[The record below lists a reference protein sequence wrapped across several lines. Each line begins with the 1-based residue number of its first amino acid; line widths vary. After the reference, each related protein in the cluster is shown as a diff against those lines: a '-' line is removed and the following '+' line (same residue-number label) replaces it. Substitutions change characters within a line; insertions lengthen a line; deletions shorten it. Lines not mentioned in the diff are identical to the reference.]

1 MATSDEEGQSWSSVK
16 NILTNSY
23 PVFNKNDLPDFTNL
37 IIQRE
42 DEILNHPEEYEAFYS
57 LFVALAADA
66 LCSLSSSLSKA
77 SLSQASAASKVLLSF
92 LLNRLETPNRAC
104 LVTPKYIMILISG
117 LCQGGQCLSRSDVVT
132 FTCLFKPVEVP
143 PDTKA
148 EVKGKGHGK
157 PKEKRVQRLDTQRD
171 LFDQMT
177 SVFVDTPRPTGLT
190 PSLTTEI
197 HVDIP
202 EREQKAA
209 VSTLTQSP
217 HTLENF
223 SAIFNQNNTESL
235 LSMNG
240 ADILL
245 NACAQL
251 AFLSKYMQRYK
262 DALAGT
268 AFLLPGTLSQ
278 ALTMRNGYQFLLTE
292 VCDVWRAF
300 SLPILEPLTPS
311 RLQTIVEVTLGC
323 LFASMSV
330 ATADSVVNAVKPSG
344 PSQASGAKDEEMDS
358 QGRTVVQ
365 KTLEIFNWVSS
376 AVKTSTR
383 AGGSVAQNLNL
394 LAAWEILE
402 GLHGILALT
411 PAVILERKEVKTKG
425 GSDLRK
431 EQTGTTPTTT
441 PALGKAPSSKGT
453 HPFLSVTA
461 VALATNAIQL
471 LITLLED
478 LNIEGSQETVHKLDL
493 DASTSLGVDIMDN
506 LSAWGRIKALFHT
519 ISLPDLV
526 VQLMSTAFKK
536 AVYLKRLK
544 QGSDSQETISSS
556 STSDSNTFYE
566 DDFST
571 SEGSSE
577 EDDSEP
583 ILGQWLEE
591 AMSPYESN
599 TNTPPPPP
607 QRPKMDGVNGGE
619 SKRQRESS
627 VGSSGL
633 SFVPDKME
641 PDGFTSLVSSLMNF
655 FNVYLLTSRNGN
667 IRAISRSSISQ
678 EHVTMIAQLT
688 KDLDKECARLDTDK
702 GYTNIAFMLARLN
715 HNLIASSCLSI
726 QLQDHYLNVLG
737 VNPFNADP
745 WNLTV
750 HSRSLAVLVSII
762 LHRQQQERMQKGGHI
777 SPGTTSTSAD
787 TAVISIWNKFLKRLQ
802 VTIESTENKIELLED
817 VNVEHLQVL
826 MFLFHG
832 LSLSQ
837 KKQILVRICQII
849 QEVAQIEC
857 NIIEKKVPLA
867 LSRLVLIFEYLLH
880 FFYDP
885 PSQLME
891 QVQHNLFTS
900 QTVPSEK
907 NSQCGPTKYFSCREV
922 EENYRRSLPTLETPE
937 GTMRPRFYNLC
948 PPDPSI
954 QDASKVDGLAV
965 SVLLGKEYKLD
976 YIQLYSSCVGLL
988 MAGSQCDKT
997 KEKLSLLDASAMHY
1011 HFLILWRLLSCLP
1024 PSVDYIRMLGTS
1036 DLGMGRAYVLHTL
1049 RWAPRLGH
1057 KTYASWIQDCLLRQ
1071 GLSASEASDLLD
1083 LASSMSNTSRYDVLL
1098 AMGYIKDQVAKLPL
1112 TIGNDISSKDLPGM
1126 SDILI
1131 LDAMLAK
1138 CQVSLDHTYT
1148 KAMID
1153 SSPNKA
1159 MAFCQD
1165 LLPAILVLIKA
1176 FNAFARSCILNK
1188 VCGPDDKSLTTQR
1201 LRAFG
1206 QVLSVGSSHPSAIKG
1221 LGSNVVSLLPS
1232 AVRNAVDRWNNSGG
1246 NEFPSMGAWRN
1257 AFATDPIPSES
1268 YIDAIH
1274 SAHMVTLSGQSPFSI
1289 NASLRHVLHS
1299 LVRFGSDLVVWCSNV
1314 TSHTELMRVMLPL
1327 IYDVTTEYLG
1337 DMAKLVNPIDDSKFE
1352 EKSYRYAIQACD
1364 QIIVEFSDEESALD
1378 EKILY
1383 ECIKFMETSLE
1394 KPAARKAFKAVYSE
1408 SADMTS
1414 LLLSIARTNLSDTY
1428 TSHILQLFNK
1438 LFLLAEQDPNDENL
1452 PALCQSLTG
1461 LATVDKGDVQNL
1473 LTKIVKGSPE
1483 ASTATATVKENNY
1496 LLQVL
1501 VQHMVKDKSPIG
1513 EDGVMV
1519 ILMALLPMG
1528 TPLLESGRSSDL
1540 LTFPDLM
1547 VVMQTLA
1554 SAGSGYGHV
1563 VLFQSTIQWLELC
1576 KLNLANREVLESA
1589 LSNEEE
1595 KRGILETLCC
1605 LLSYVGKILGALK
1618 GTSEQARSYSP
1629 LMEREPLP
1637 LFESEGEWAD
1647 DIAHEDEDS
1656 TGEDSDEET
1665 LNNKLCTFTITQKE
1679 FMNQHWYHCHTCKM
1693 VDGVGVCT
1701 VCAKVCHKDHDLTY
1715 AKFGSFFCDC
1725 GAKEDGSCKALV
1737 KRTAQLGLES
1747 GLSPLTQS
1755 PFALESLQH
1764 HSSLRRRLSPS
1775 PDHEG
1780 RPAADCMKSLQVI
1793 NNARETLYRQIQVY
1807 KDKLVGFVNA
1817 SGTVK
1822 SVLQL
1827 LEDVV
1832 PTLTERYQST
1842 SQAGSSANAHKALS
1856 DLHSLPKEVETTV
1869 DSLMTVTL
1877 GSQEGAFE
1885 NVRMNYSGDQGQAIR
1900 QLITAHML
1908 RRVAMCV
1915 LSSPH
1920 GKRQHLAVSH
1930 EKGKMTIL
1938 QLSALLKQ
1946 ADSSKKKLTLTRLS
1960 SAPVPFTVLSI
1971 TGNPC
1976 NEDYLAVCGLKECH
1990 VMTFTSSGTVADHL
2004 VLHPSLATGN
2014 FIIKALWLPGS
2025 QTELAIVTVDFVK
2038 IYDLGVDAIS
2048 PQYYFLLPSGK
2059 IRDVTFIFNDESRA
2073 LVLMASSGYIYTQTL
2088 DDSSSAR
2095 HGPFYI
2101 TNVMEVDHPD
2111 LKDVNGQV
2119 AGGGESLY
2127 YSHGLQL
2134 VFFSYSNGRTFAAPV
2149 AKDLS
2154 AVTNLF
2160 PIILK
2165 GAPPGAKAGSSQPLV
2180 AWSEVPGH
2188 TGLLYCMV
2196 QSTNNPIVLMVKPDL
2211 IMLQEIKVQPSK
2223 AKIQDV
2229 VAIRH
2234 PASNSDQYR
2243 TTMILLCEDGSLRI
2257 YMANVDATNYWM
2269 SPSLQSASP
2278 VAAIKP
2284 LKKKK
2289 IVKSG
2294 RPPGTVSFPVDFFE
2308 HCQQS
2313 SDIEFGGNDILQ
2325 VYNSQQVKNRLNM
2338 SGLYIASTK
2347 PTGFTME
2354 VTNTNNTTVPV
2365 GIRVLLGSQSAERA
2379 PSYIEV
2385 FRRSIQ
2391 IQLNSRPR
2399 WFDIPFTREE
2409 SLTADKK
2416 FNIFFRCSMDP
2427 SAITMVDSVKVYV
2440 KTKEVFGWPEEP
2452 EDFPEPSAPPAV
2464 KTSSLNGVSTTETE
2478 NTPATPLPMTV
2489 ADKLLSSA
2497 LEVLDGAF
2505 TVTGTQEDKNTMR
2518 EKTLNISSS
2527 LLTLNTPDLVQLH
2540 TKSLLASLFPS
2551 KMAYHNHKD
2560 QVQLKHVMS
2569 CLSSSQVSD
2578 LDVEAFQH
2586 MLVTARSVSI
2596 CRPSSLVKFAETQDA
2611 SQVLEVTDLEAE
2623 PTHSSSNP
2631 NPRGGSGDVKVCIPQ
2646 HLYSLTEAEQSHFT
2660 SRLMEAFWR
2669 LHAAKPANPMLAPVC
2684 LPGLTNID
2692 VTVCALV
2699 EVIHAFTLCDP
2710 ECVPL
2715 ATKHYIRMLLSA
2727 DQLVSFACRQ
2737 ALLRVLR
2744 PRHRKR
2750 RVYIP
2755 SPPFLTPQ
2763 GDEQKDAT
2771 GEDDTEDDKGDK
2783 PDTPL
2788 GSSLFFPLQ
2797 PEDSITPPPGEQEDQ
2812 EPEPDELY
2820 EVVDNSMILE
2830 GEEDQANGM
2839 AGLEGLW
2846 GMEPSYP
2853 PLVEIPADAD
2863 DETMVELAI
2872 ALSLQEQGGG
2882 QQLPSGLASRLANN
2896 LGLNLGGAAGAGGSN
2911 ADGRVSGVGRNNSGQ
2926 NGAGSNVSAGSGQAV
2941 QGGVNCPGGA
2951 QNLIVHGLG
2960 LGRGGLEDLDEDEDD
2975 EDDEEDEEDM
2985 IELEEQPVSDTTASA
3000 PVSDDEIGSTA
3011 ATDGSTLR
3019 TSPAEQGGGGSGAG
3033 SESGGSAV
3041 DSMSATS
3048 GRSSS
3053 YGYHATESMPA
3064 GVRSEASSY
3073 GTSGA
3078 FLAPEADNA
3087 EQDTDTSQRLHD
3099 LRLSFL
3105 EAFLF
3110 YFPEVQKTD
3119 GVRAIPFM
3127 QVILMLTTDLEPQ
3140 EQRDLAALDNFL
3152 STVIRELDL
3161 TGKDLTEIATR
3172 NNRYEVKLILLRLTS
3187 VLLSRSRV
3195 SGKHS
3200 NESTC
3205 FVSNKTATALL
3216 QCDII
3221 PYCLRVLTE
3230 LMPYWKTFS
3239 GDEDEGSDIPGQL
3252 LQPHPSHAPPDM
3264 SPFFLRQYVK
3274 GHARD
3279 IFHDYPQLLTEM
3291 VLRLPYQLKKI
3302 SDDQKLQSANFDFKW
3317 HELLSEYMMTQQTP
3331 FVKRQVRKLLMF
3343 ICGSKEKYRQLRDDH
3358 TIQSNLRH
3366 MIETC
3371 KSGGLEAGA
3380 DLAPHSIILPY
3391 DTLLTMIEHLKIVCD
3406 IATSRPYNWQIYC
3419 QLKQDTLPYLMQA
3432 SVLLDEGVAPTL
3444 LQLLQ
3449 SAICGVKSH
3458 GQAGGASSGG
3468 GSSDS
3473 STTSPVKMKIKKDKD
3488 RSSKAEDLDG
3498 GSKKVES
3505 EESRPFDERLCQELV
3520 RQLNAT
3526 LDMNLFI
3533 KFVRTYLLD
3542 SNSSSNRWMAHALV
3556 LQIYRNSTEA
3566 EQQAL
3571 LDFLWNLWHEVPIFG
3586 RKAAQFV
3593 DLLGYFL
3600 LKTPGLHDKK
3610 VTEYLQKA
3618 VTLLKEENQILT
3630 NHPNAT
3636 IYNMLQGLVDFD
3648 GYYLESDPC
3657 LVCNNPEVP
3666 FQTLKLSAVK
3676 VDSKFTT
3683 TTQIVKLVGS
3693 HTISK
3698 ISLRISDLKRTKMV
3712 QILNIYY
3719 NNRSV
3724 QAVVELKNRPGLWHK
3739 ARKVKLASGQT
3750 EVKVE
3755 FPIPIVAC
3763 NLMIEYAD
3771 FYDNLQATAESL
3783 QCPRCSASVPAS
3795 PGVCGNCGENVYQC
3809 HKCRSINYD
3818 EKDPF
3823 LCNSCGFCK
3832 YAKFDFT
3839 LLAKPCCAVDPIENE
3854 EDRKKAISSINSLL
3868 EKADRIYKQLQQH
3881 RPILESLL
3889 IQVAEHG
3896 SDRPPTGGKELGGGA
3911 GAVPVSSV
3919 NKAIQLL
3926 AQKYCGECKAAFD
3939 ELSKIIQKVMACR
3952 RELVEYDQQ
3961 QREAVAA
3968 KGQVPAPTGAMPK
3981 VSSSENKSSKSSLG
3995 SELTKREGVK
4005 NSKCYGCA
4013 SAAVEHCITL
4023 LRALV
4028 TNANMG
4034 QTLCSQ
4040 GMIQQLIDYN
4050 LRHGALSVRTEVRT
4064 LLCLLTRDNR
4074 RGTEEMNNLVMTRI
4088 TAAIKG
4094 HQSNPDLGSSVRHEI
4109 MLLATSLHQ
4118 DDSCWEQRTRCV
4130 MRLFLMGMQL
4140 KSPVIM
4146 ESITLP
4152 CLRILQGLVKQDLN
4166 SFMNSK
4172 KKEGER
4178 AGADSMPAKF
4188 HMDVRKWLAGDPR
4201 YSYQNWKKRVPRQA
4215 AEGIDP
4221 VGPASISGLINTS
4234 LQGSGSSTEKHVAGA
4249 ATKAKIRANYLMD
4262 KYVGR
4267 WKTNMWKVPAV
4278 TLKLTQTTWL
4288 QQAMFSTSSRSARLT
4303 ACSVIE
4309 AISQVFSRRKEVID
4323 MLTSCLKEVGPSGE
4337 CASEFL
4343 GLYKRLIN
4351 QDKWKFYLAVKG
4363 VMTQLAHL
4371 IAKEVD
4377 HLQYLEE
4384 TTLSSDLAQGFAL
4397 KSLTELLALF
4407 IEQEQLKQH
4416 YKNRLV
4422 GHVLNGYLSL
4432 RRLVVQRTKLI
4443 DDTQERLLQMLEEL
4457 TTGTESETKEFMAVC
4472 VQTVK
4477 KYPPEDYRSPVFIF
4491 ERLCSIIYPEENDV
4505 AEFFMILEKDP
4516 QQEDFLQ
4523 GRMLG
4528 NPYSCSEP
4536 GMGPLMRDIK
4546 NKICTDCE
4554 LVALL
4559 EDDTGMELLVNK
4571 KIISLDLPVKEVYKK
4586 IWLPEHGEGEPMPV
4600 VYRMRGLLG
4609 DATEDMVNSLD
4620 SGSEEDIDKEEV
4632 YKMATV
4638 LKDCGGLEVMLDRLS
4653 SIKDLVLGKQLMIV
4667 LLKLFSYAVNVKVN
4681 RQHLTVPELNSIN
4694 IMLGALNLAL
4704 WSEQEGASSNEGQTI
4719 TERVLQIVEVVLL
4732 EASEQPPEKYREFS
4746 KQCGDKEQLLMMLDR
4761 INSPFV
4767 RSNPSVLGALM
4778 RLIPFLAF
4786 GEDDKMEALLS
4797 HFKPYLQFDKFDEE
4811 HSQDEEI
4818 HLDCFCSIASAI
4830 ESNVNG
4836 IRLKDMIL
4844 ASGVVQRAVDY
4855 ILTHAPEI
4863 KTMLATDS
4871 DVWKEFLAKPGLS
4884 FVLRILTG
4892 IGTKHVPT
4900 QNMIAE
4906 SCIPILHKL
4915 EQVSS
4920 DQHVGTL
4927 AENLL
4932 DALKTNA
4939 DAAKKIAE
4947 VRQQTRAE
4955 KKRLAM
4961 AVRKKQ
4967 LGALGMTTN
4976 EKGQVKVKS
4985 SVLKQMEDLKEETGL
5000 TCCIC
5005 REGYRYQPQKV
5016 LAIYTYSRR
5025 CNMQEFESKMRKT
5038 VGYSTVTH
5046 FNVIH
5051 VDCHTAAVRHARG
5064 REEWE
5069 SAALQNANTRCNGLL
5084 PLWGPQVQ
5092 ESVFASCLARHNN
5105 YLQECTGIRDL
5116 NYSFNIHDLKL
5127 LLLRFSQEKSFS
5139 EESGG
5144 GGPQSNMYLV
5154 PFIMHMVLYAVNTT
5168 RATSREEKNLTTFLE
5183 MPASKWITN
5192 SGEVDDVLYYLV
5204 LAMHV
5209 MPPARWR
5216 DVKCKLLERTLI
5228 TAHIRAVCP
5237 LDAQQN
5243 IPALNDRS
5251 MQAFSAYKAQLI
5263 FFGLVNAFFQKMFAK
5278 VKHAESG
5285 LWSKSLFEHIRHQDK
5300 ACLEQCDQVLSL
5312 YQEEM
5317 LPCESVAEFLDV
5329 IGMLGDISNPDE
5341 VLQRIP

>member
-1 MATSDEEGQSWSSVK
+1 M
-16 NILTNSY
+16 L
-23 PVFNKNDLPDFTNL
+23 F
-37 IIQRE
+37 RE
-42 DEILNHPEEYEAFYS
+42 QEILSHPEEYEAFYS

-66 LCSLSSSLSKA
+66 LCSFSGSLSKT

-104 LVTPKYIMILISG
+104 VVTPKYIMILISS

-143 PDTKA
+143 PDTKTA
-148 EVKGKGHGK
+148 DSENKSKDLEK
-157 PKEKRVQRLDTQRD
+157 SKEKRLQRLDTQKD

-177 SVFVDTPRPTGLT
+177 SVFADTPIPTVLA
-190 PSLTTEI
+190 PSTKSELIVET
-197 HVDIP
+197 P
-202 EREQKAA
+202 EREQKPSVTAL
-209 VSTLTQSP
+209 SQSP
-217 HTLENF
+217 DTLENF
-223 SAIFNQNNTESL
+223 SAIFNQNNVESL

-240 ADILL
+240 AEILL
-245 NACAQL
+245 GACTQL
-251 AFLSKYMQRYK
+251 TFLSKYMQRYK
-262 DALAGT
+262 DALSGT

-300 SLPILEPLTPS
+300 SLPILEPLTPH
-311 RLQTIVEVTLGC
+311 RLRRIIEVTLGC
-323 LFASMSV
+323 LFAAVSV

-358 QGRTVVQ
+358 QGHTVVQ
-365 KTLEIFNWVSS
+365 KTLEIFNWVS
-376 AVKTSTR
+376 AAIKTSTR

-394 LAAWEILE
+394 LAAWESLE
-402 GLHGILALT
+402 GLQGILALT
-411 PAVILERKEVKTKG
+411 PAVILERKEVKAKG
-425 GSDLRK
+425 AGSEQKK
-431 EQTGTTPTTT
+431 EQQGAASSSTT
-441 PALGKAPSSKGT
+441 PALGRPPSGKGS

-471 LITLLED
+471 LVPLLED
-478 LNIEGSQETVHKLDL
+478 LNIEGAEETVTKLGP
-493 DASTSLGVDIMDN
+493 AATNTGLGVDILDN
-506 LSAWGRIKALFHT
+506 LSAWGRVKALFQT
-519 ISLPDLV
+519 VTVPDLV
-526 VQLMSTAFKK
+526 IQLMSTAFKK

-577 EDDSEP
+577 DDDSEP

-591 AMSPYESN
+591 ALSPYDSS
-599 TNTPPPPP
+599 TTTPPPP
-607 QRPKMDGVNGGE
+607 QRPKVESVGGGE
-619 SKRQRESS
+619 SKRQREAS
-627 VGSSGL
+627 VGSGGP

-641 PDGFTSLVSSLMNF
+641 PEGFTSLVSSVINF
-655 FNVYLLTSRNGN
+655 FNVYLLTSRNAN
-667 IRAISRSSISQ
+667 ISAISRSSITQ
-678 EHVTMIAQLT
+678 DHVTMIAQLT
-688 KDLDKECARLDTDK
+688 KDLDKECARVDNDK
-702 GYTNIAFMLARLN
+702 GYASIALMLARLN
-715 HNLIASSCLSI
+715 HNLIASSCLST
-726 QLQDHYLNVLG
+726 QLQDHYLCVLG
-737 VNPFNADP
+737 VNPFSADP

-750 HSRSLAVLVSII
+750 YPRSLAVLVSII
-762 LHRQQQERMQKGGHI
+762 LHRQQQERSQRGGSI
-777 SPGTTSTSAD
+777 SISSRAASASNSAD
-787 TAVISIWNKFLKRLQ
+787 SAVIGVWNKFLKRLQ
-802 VTIESTENKIELLED
+802 VTIESTETKIELLED
-817 VNVEHLQVL
+817 VNVEHMQVL

-837 KKQILVRICQII
+837 KKQILVKICQIV
-849 QEVAQIEC
+849 QEVAQIER
-857 NIIEKKVPLA
+857 NVIEKTVPLA
-867 LSRLVLIFEYLLH
+867 LSRLVLVFEYLLH
-880 FFYDP
+880 YFYDP
-885 PSQLME
+885 PGQLME

-900 QTVPSEK
+900 QTITSEK
-907 NSQCGPTKYFSCREV
+907 ASQYGPTKYFSCREV

-937 GTMRPRFYNLC
+937 AGTMRPRFYNLC
-948 PPDPSI
+948 PPDPNI

-965 SVLLGKEYKLD
+965 NVLLGKEYKLD
-976 YIQLYSSCVGLL
+976 YVQLYSSCVGLL

-1011 HFLILWRLLSCLP
+1011 HFLLLWRLLSCLP

-1036 DLGMGRAYVLHTL
+1036 DLNMGRAFVLHTL

-1057 KTYASWIQDCLLRQ
+1057 KTYTSWIQDCLVKQ

-1083 LASSMSNTSRYDVLL
+1083 LASGMSNTSRYDVLL

-1112 TIGNDISSKDLPGM
+1112 TVSNDISTKDLPGM

-1138 CQVSLDHTYT
+1138 CQVSLDNTYT

-1153 SSPNKA
+1153 PSPTKA
-1159 MAFCQD
+1159 MTFCQD

-1188 VCGPDDKSLTTQR
+1188 VSGPDDKSLTSQR

-1206 QVLSVGSSHPSAIKG
+1206 QVLSVGSNHPSAIKG
-1221 LGSNVVSLLPS
+1221 LGSNIVSLLPS
-1232 AVRNAVDRWNNSGG
+1232 AVRNAVDRWSTSGG

-1257 AFATDPIPSES
+1257 AFASDPIPSES

-1274 SAHMVTLSGQSPFSI
+1274 SAHMVTLSGQSPFCI

-1299 LVRFGSDLVVWCSNV
+1299 LVRFGSDLVIWCSSV
-1314 TSHTELMRVMLPL
+1314 TSNTELMRVMLPL

-1337 DMAKLVNPIDDSKFE
+1337 DMAKLVNPIDDARFE
-1352 EKSYRYAIQACD
+1352 EKSLQACD

-1394 KPAARKAFKAVYSE
+1394 KPAARKAFKAVYN
-1408 SADMTS
+1408 MTS

-1428 TSHILQLFNK
+1428 TTHILQLFNK
-1438 LFLLAEQDPNDENL
+1438 LFFLAEQEPNDENL
-1452 PALCQSLTG
+1452 PALCQGLTG
-1461 LATVDKGDVQNL
+1461 LATVDKADVQNL

-1483 ASTATATVKENNY
+1483 ETSSAAATVKENNY

-1501 VQHMVKDKSPIG
+1501 VQHIVRDKSPIG
-1513 EDGVMV
+1513 EDGARV

-1528 TPLLESGRSSDL
+1528 ASLVESGRPADL

-1554 SAGSGYGHV
+1554 GAGSGYGHI
-1563 VLFQSTIQWLELC
+1563 VLFQSALLWLLLC
-1576 KLNLANREVLESA
+1576 KSNLAKKEMLVSA

-1595 KRGILETLCC
+1595 KRGLLETLCC
-1605 LLSYVGKILGALK
+1605 LLSYVAEILGALK
-1618 GTSEQARSYSP
+1618 GTSERARSYSP
-1629 LMEREPLP
+1629 LVEREPLP
-1637 LFESEGEWAD
+1637 MFESEGEWGD
-1647 DIAHEDEDS
+1647 DLAHEDEDS
-1656 TGEDSDEET
+1656 AGEDSDEET

-1701 VCAKVCHKDHDLTY
+1701 VCAKVCHKDCDLTY

-1737 KRTAQLGLES
+1737 KRTAQQGLEG

-1755 PFALESLQH
+1755 PFALDGLH
-1764 HSSLRRRLSPS
+1764 HPSSLRRRLSPS

-1780 RPAADCMKSLQVI
+1780 RPAANSLKSLQI
-1793 NNARETLYRQIQVY
+1793 TNKAREALYRQIQGY
-1807 KDKLVGFVNA
+1807 KDMLMGFVNA
-1817 SGTVK
+1817 FGTVK

-1827 LEDVV
+1827 LEEVV
-1832 PTLTERYQST
+1832 PTLTERYRLASH
-1842 SQAGSSANAHKALS
+1842 AGSSANAHRALA

-1915 LSSPH
+1915 LSSPQ

-2004 VLHPSLATGN
+2004 VLHPSLTTGN

-2038 IYDLGVDAIS
+2038 IYDLGTDAIS

-2059 IRDVTFIFNDESRA
+2059 IRDVTFIFSDESRA

-2101 TNVMEVDHPD
+2101 TNVMEVEHSD

-2127 YSHGLQL
+2127 YSHALQL
-2134 VFFSYSNGRTFAAPV
+2134 VFFSYSSGKTFAAPV

-2154 AVTNLF
+2154 ATTNLF
-2160 PIILK
+2160 PITLK
-2165 GAPPGAKAGSSQPLV
+2165 GAPPGAKAGTSQPLV

-2269 SPSLQSASP
+2269 SPSLQPTSP

-2294 RPPGTVSFPVDFFE
+2294 RPSSAVSFPVDFFE
-2308 HCQQS
+2308 HCQHS
-2313 SDIEFGGNDILQ
+2313 NDIEFGGNDILQ
-2325 VYNSQQVKNRLNM
+2325 VYNIQQVKNRLNM

-2354 VTNTNNTTVPV
+2354 VINTNNTTVPV

-2391 IQLNSRPR
+2391 TQLNSRPR

-2440 KTKEVFGWPEEP
+2440 KTKEAFGWPEEP
-2452 EDFPEPSAPPAV
+2452 EDFPEPSAPPTA
-2464 KTSSLNGVSTTETE
+2464 KATSSSNGGTNTAEAE
-2478 NTPATPLPMTV
+2478 NAPAAPLPMTV

-2505 TVTGTQEDKNTMR
+2505 TITGTQEDKGNMR
-2518 EKTLNISSS
+2518 EKTLSISSS
-2527 LLTLNTPDLVQLH
+2527 LLTLTTPDLVQLH
-2540 TKSLLASLFPS
+2540 TKSLLAALFPT
-2551 KMAYHNHKD
+2551 KIAYHNHKD

-2569 CLSSSQVSD
+2569 CLSSPQISD
-2578 LDVEAFQH
+2578 IDVEAFQH

-2596 CRPSSLVKFAETQDA
+2596 CRPVSLVKFAETQDA
-2611 SQVLEVTDLEAE
+2611 NQVLEVTDLETEQPDSA
-2623 PTHSSSNP
+2623 TSP
-2631 NPRGGSGDVKVCIPQ
+2631 NATSTSGANKEDVKVCVPQ

-2669 LHAAKPANPMLAPVC
+2669 LHAAKPANSMLAPVC

-2699 EVIHAFTLCDP
+2699 EVIHAFTMCDP
-2710 ECVPL
+2710 DCVPL
-2715 ATKHYIRMLLSA
+2715 ATKHYIRMLLST

-2744 PRHRKR
+2744 PRHRRR
-2750 RVYIP
+2750 RVFIP

-2763 GDEQKDAT
+2763 GDEQREAA
-2771 GEDDTEDDKGDK
+2771 GEDDIEDDKGDK
-2783 PDTPL
+2783 PDTPP

-2797 PEDSITPPPGEQEDQ
+2797 PDDSLTPPPGEQDQ
-2812 EPEPDELY
+2812 EPEADELY
-2820 EVVDNSMILE
+2820 EVVGNNMILE

-2839 AGLEGLW
+2839 PGLEGLW
-2846 GMEPSYP
+2846 GMEPSFP
-2853 PLVEIPADAD
+2853 PLMEIPADAD

-2896 LGLNLGGAAGAGGSN
+2896 LGLNLGGAGAGAGAGARAGPGS
-2911 ADGRVSGVGRNNSGQ
+2911 GSVVGSGGSRSNNSGPSGGGSNVPAGNGQ
-2926 NGAGSNVSAGSGQAV
+2926 VAPNGAGPGVSGGGGAGSAQDLVV
-2941 QGGVNCPGGA
+2941 Q
-2951 QNLIVHGLG
+2951 GLG
-2960 LGRGGLEDLDEDEDD
+2960 LGPAALEDLDEDEDD
-2975 EDDEEDEEDM
+2975 DDDDEEDEEDM

-3053 YGYHATESMPA
+3053 YGYHATESLPA

-3078 FLAPEADNA
+3078 FMAPETDTT

-3105 EAFLF
+3105 EAFLG

-3127 QVILMLTTDLEPQ
+3127 QVLLMLTTDLEPE
-3140 EQRDLAALDNFL
+3140 EQKDWAALDSFL
-3152 STVIRELDL
+3152 TTIIRELDL
-3161 TGKDLTEIATR
+3161 TGKDLNEIATR
-3172 NNRYEVKLILLRLTS
+3172 NSHYEVKLILLRLAS

-3195 SGKHS
+3195 TGKHS

-3205 FVSNKTATALL
+3205 FVSNKTASALL
-3216 QCDII
+3216 QSDVI
-3221 PYCLRVLTE
+3221 PYCLDVLTQ
-3230 LMPYWKTFS
+3230 LMPYWKSFT
-3239 GDEDEGSDIPGQL
+3239 GEEEEGADIPGQL
-3252 LQPHPSHAPPDM
+3252 LQPHPSHPPPDM
-3264 SPFFLRQYVK
+3264 SPFFLRQYVKGHARDIFHDYPQLLTEMVLRLPYQYVK

-3302 SDDQKLQSANFDFKW
+3302 SDDQKLQTANFDLKW

-3331 FVKRQVRKLLMF
+3331 FVKRQVRKLLLF

-3366 MIETC
+3366 MMETC

-3391 DTLLTMIEHLKIVCD
+3391 DTLLTMIEHLKVVCD
-3406 IATSRPYNWQIYC
+3406 ITTSRPYNWQIYC
-3419 QLKQDTLPYLMQA
+3419 QLKKDTLPYIMQA
-3432 SVLLDEGVAPTL
+3432 SILLDEGVAPTL

-3458 GQAGGASSGG
+3458 GQGGAGSGG
-3468 GSSDS
+3468 LNSDS
-3473 STTSPVKMKIKKDKD
+3473 STTSPVKMKSKKDKD
-3488 RSSKAEDLDG
+3488 RSSRADDLDG
-3498 GSKKVES
+3498 SSGSKKGEM

-3526 LDMNLFI
+3526 LDMNLFV

-3542 SNSSSNRWMAHALV
+3542 SNSSGNRWMAHALV
-3556 LQIYRNSTEA
+3556 LQIYRNSTQE
-3566 EQQAL
+3566 EQQSL
-3571 LDFLWNLWHEVPIFG
+3571 LDFLWSLWPEVPIFG

-3593 DLLGYFL
+3593 DLLGYFF
-3600 LKTPGLHDKK
+3600 LKTPGLQDKK

-3712 QILNIYY
+3712 QTMNIYY

-3739 ARKVKLASGQT
+3739 ARKVKLTSGQT

-3763 NLMIEYAD
+3763 NLMIEYAE

-3783 QCPRCSASVPAS
+3783 QCPRCSASVPAT

-3854 EDRKKAISSINSLL
+3854 DDRKKAISSINSLL

-3896 SDRPPTGGKELGGGA
+3896 SDRPPSAGKELGGGA

-3968 KGQVPAPTGAMPK
+3968 KGQVPVPTGAK
-3981 VSSSENKSSKSSLG
+3981 SRVTSSCVENKCSKTSQG
-3995 SELTKREGVK
+3995 SETSKREGMK
-4005 NSKCYGCA
+4005 MSNCYGCA

-4028 TNANMG
+4028 TNSSMR

-4152 CLRILQGLVKQDLN
+4152 CLRILQGLVKHDIN
-4166 SFMNSK
+4166 SFMTGK
-4172 KKEGER
+4172 KKDGER

-4201 YSYQNWKKRVPRQA
+4201 YSYQNFKKRLPRSA
-4215 AEGIDP
+4215 AEGT
-4221 VGPASISGLINTS
+4221 TS
-4234 LQGSGSSTEKHVAGA
+4234 AIAMTNSSLAGGNTEKQTSDA
-4249 ATKAKIRANYLMD
+4249 ATKARVRANYLMD

-4267 WKTNMWKVPAV
+4267 WRTNMWKVPAV

-4323 MLTSCLKEVGPSGE
+4323 MLT
-4337 CASEFL
+4337 
-4343 GLYKRLIN
+4343 
-4351 QDKWKFYLAVKG
+4351 
-4363 VMTQLAHL
+4363 
-4371 IAKEVD
+4371 
-4377 HLQYLEE
+4377 
-4384 TTLSSDLAQGFAL
+4384 
-4397 KSLTELLALF
+4397 
-4407 IEQEQLKQH
+4407 
-4416 YKNRLV
+4416 
-4422 GHVLNGYLSL
+4422 
-4432 RRLVVQRTKLI
+4432 
-4443 DDTQERLLQMLEEL
+4443 
-4457 TTGTESETKEFMAVC
+4457 
-4472 VQTVK
+4472 
-4477 KYPPEDYRSPVFIF
+4477 
-4491 ERLCSIIYPEENDV
+4491 
-4505 AEFFMILEKDP
+4505 
-4516 QQEDFLQ
+4516 
-4523 GRMLG
+4523 
-4528 NPYSCSEP
+4528 
-4536 GMGPLMRDIK
+4536 
-4546 NKICTDCE
+4546 
-4554 LVALL
+4554 
-4559 EDDTGMELLVNK
+4559 
-4571 KIISLDLPVKEVYKK
+4571 
-4586 IWLPEHGEGEPMPV
+4586 
-4600 VYRMRGLLG
+4600 
-4609 DATEDMVNSLD
+4609 
-4620 SGSEEDIDKEEV
+4620 
-4632 YKMATV
+4632 
-4638 LKDCGGLEVMLDRLS
+4638 
-4653 SIKDLVLGKQLMIV
+4653 
-4667 LLKLFSYAVNVKVN
+4667 
-4681 RQHLTVPELNSIN
+4681 
-4694 IMLGALNLAL
+4694 
-4704 WSEQEGASSNEGQTI
+4704 
-4719 TERVLQIVEVVLL
+4719 
-4732 EASEQPPEKYREFS
+4732 
-4746 KQCGDKEQLLMMLDR
+4746 
-4761 INSPFV
+4761 
-4767 RSNPSVLGALM
+4767 
-4778 RLIPFLAF
+4778 
-4786 GEDDKMEALLS
+4786 
-4797 HFKPYLQFDKFDEE
+4797 
-4811 HSQDEEI
+4811 
-4818 HLDCFCSIASAI
+4818 
-4830 ESNVNG
+4830 
-4836 IRLKDMIL
+4836 
-4844 ASGVVQRAVDY
+4844 
-4855 ILTHAPEI
+4855 
-4863 KTMLATDS
+4863 
-4871 DVWKEFLAKPGLS
+4871 
-4884 FVLRILTG
+4884 
-4892 IGTKHVPT
+4892 
-4900 QNMIAE
+4900 
-4906 SCIPILHKL
+4906 
-4915 EQVSS
+4915 
-4920 DQHVGTL
+4920 
-4927 AENLL
+4927 
-4932 DALKTNA
+4932 
-4939 DAAKKIAE
+4939 
-4947 VRQQTRAE
+4947 
-4955 KKRLAM
+4955 
-4961 AVRKKQ
+4961 
-4967 LGALGMTTN
+4967 
-4976 EKGQVKVKS
+4976 
-4985 SVLKQMEDLKEETGL
+4985 
-5000 TCCIC
+5000 
-5005 REGYRYQPQKV
+5005 
-5016 LAIYTYSRR
+5016 
-5025 CNMQEFESKMRKT
+5025 
-5038 VGYSTVTH
+5038 
-5046 FNVIH
+5046 
-5051 VDCHTAAVRHARG
+5051 
-5064 REEWE
+5064 
-5069 SAALQNANTRCNGLL
+5069 
-5084 PLWGPQVQ
+5084 
-5092 ESVFASCLARHNN
+5092 
-5105 YLQECTGIRDL
+5105 
-5116 NYSFNIHDLKL
+5116 
-5127 LLLRFSQEKSFS
+5127 
-5139 EESGG
+5139 
-5144 GGPQSNMYLV
+5144 
-5154 PFIMHMVLYAVNTT
+5154 
-5168 RATSREEKNLTTFLE
+5168 
-5183 MPASKWITN
+5183 
-5192 SGEVDDVLYYLV
+5192 
-5204 LAMHV
+5204 
-5209 MPPARWR
+5209 
-5216 DVKCKLLERTLI
+5216 
-5228 TAHIRAVCP
+5228 
-5237 LDAQQN
+5237 
-5243 IPALNDRS
+5243 
-5251 MQAFSAYKAQLI
+5251 
-5263 FFGLVNAFFQKMFAK
+5263 
-5278 VKHAESG
+5278 
-5285 LWSKSLFEHIRHQDK
+5285 
-5300 ACLEQCDQVLSL
+5300 
-5312 YQEEM
+5312 
-5317 LPCESVAEFLDV
+5317 
-5329 IGMLGDISNPDE
+5329 
-5341 VLQRIP
+5341 

>member
-1 MATSDEEGQSWSSVK
+1 
-16 NILTNSY
+16 
-23 PVFNKNDLPDFTNL
+23 
-37 IIQRE
+37 
-42 DEILNHPEEYEAFYS
+42 
-57 LFVALAADA
+57 
-66 LCSLSSSLSKA
+66 
-77 SLSQASAASKVLLSF
+77 
-92 LLNRLETPNRAC
+92 
-104 LVTPKYIMILISG
+104 
-117 LCQGGQCLSRSDVVT
+117 
-132 FTCLFKPVEVP
+132 
-143 PDTKA
+143 
-148 EVKGKGHGK
+148 
-157 PKEKRVQRLDTQRD
+157 
-171 LFDQMT
+171 
-177 SVFVDTPRPTGLT
+177 
-190 PSLTTEI
+190 
-197 HVDIP
+197 
-202 EREQKAA
+202 
-209 VSTLTQSP
+209 
-217 HTLENF
+217 
-223 SAIFNQNNTESL
+223 
-235 LSMNG
+235 
-240 ADILL
+240 
-245 NACAQL
+245 
-251 AFLSKYMQRYK
+251 
-262 DALAGT
+262 
-268 AFLLPGTLSQ
+268 
-278 ALTMRNGYQFLLTE
+278 
-292 VCDVWRAF
+292 
-300 SLPILEPLTPS
+300 
-311 RLQTIVEVTLGC
+311 
-323 LFASMSV
+323 
-330 ATADSVVNAVKPSG
+330 
-344 PSQASGAKDEEMDS
+344 
-358 QGRTVVQ
+358 
-365 KTLEIFNWVSS
+365 
-376 AVKTSTR
+376 
-383 AGGSVAQNLNL
+383 
-394 LAAWEILE
+394 
-402 GLHGILALT
+402 
-411 PAVILERKEVKTKG
+411 
-425 GSDLRK
+425 
-431 EQTGTTPTTT
+431 
-441 PALGKAPSSKGT
+441 
-453 HPFLSVTA
+453 
-461 VALATNAIQL
+461 
-471 LITLLED
+471 
-478 LNIEGSQETVHKLDL
+478 
-493 DASTSLGVDIMDN
+493 
-506 LSAWGRIKALFHT
+506 
-519 ISLPDLV
+519 
-526 VQLMSTAFKK
+526 
-536 AVYLKRLK
+536 
-544 QGSDSQETISSS
+544 
-556 STSDSNTFYE
+556 
-566 DDFST
+566 
-571 SEGSSE
+571 
-577 EDDSEP
+577 
-583 ILGQWLEE
+583 
-591 AMSPYESN
+591 
-599 TNTPPPPP
+599 
-607 QRPKMDGVNGGE
+607 
-619 SKRQRESS
+619 
-627 VGSSGL
+627 
-633 SFVPDKME
+633 
-641 PDGFTSLVSSLMNF
+641 
-655 FNVYLLTSRNGN
+655 
-667 IRAISRSSISQ
+667 
-678 EHVTMIAQLT
+678 
-688 KDLDKECARLDTDK
+688 
-702 GYTNIAFMLARLN
+702 
-715 HNLIASSCLSI
+715 
-726 QLQDHYLNVLG
+726 
-737 VNPFNADP
+737 
-745 WNLTV
+745 
-750 HSRSLAVLVSII
+750 
-762 LHRQQQERMQKGGHI
+762 
-777 SPGTTSTSAD
+777 
-787 TAVISIWNKFLKRLQ
+787 
-802 VTIESTENKIELLED
+802 
-817 VNVEHLQVL
+817 
-826 MFLFHG
+826 
-832 LSLSQ
+832 
-837 KKQILVRICQII
+837 
-849 QEVAQIEC
+849 
-857 NIIEKKVPLA
+857 
-867 LSRLVLIFEYLLH
+867 
-880 FFYDP
+880 
-885 PSQLME
+885 
-891 QVQHNLFTS
+891 
-900 QTVPSEK
+900 
-907 NSQCGPTKYFSCREV
+907 
-922 EENYRRSLPTLETPE
+922 
-937 GTMRPRFYNLC
+937 
-948 PPDPSI
+948 
-954 QDASKVDGLAV
+954 
-965 SVLLGKEYKLD
+965 
-976 YIQLYSSCVGLL
+976 
-988 MAGSQCDKT
+988 
-997 KEKLSLLDASAMHY
+997 
-1011 HFLILWRLLSCLP
+1011 
-1024 PSVDYIRMLGTS
+1024 
-1036 DLGMGRAYVLHTL
+1036 
-1049 RWAPRLGH
+1049 
-1057 KTYASWIQDCLLRQ
+1057 
-1071 GLSASEASDLLD
+1071 
-1083 LASSMSNTSRYDVLL
+1083 
-1098 AMGYIKDQVAKLPL
+1098 
-1112 TIGNDISSKDLPGM
+1112 
-1126 SDILI
+1126 
-1131 LDAMLAK
+1131 
-1138 CQVSLDHTYT
+1138 
-1148 KAMID
+1148 
-1153 SSPNKA
+1153 
-1159 MAFCQD
+1159 
-1165 LLPAILVLIKA
+1165 
-1176 FNAFARSCILNK
+1176 
-1188 VCGPDDKSLTTQR
+1188 
-1201 LRAFG
+1201 
-1206 QVLSVGSSHPSAIKG
+1206 
-1221 LGSNVVSLLPS
+1221 
-1232 AVRNAVDRWNNSGG
+1232 
-1246 NEFPSMGAWRN
+1246 
-1257 AFATDPIPSES
+1257 
-1268 YIDAIH
+1268 
-1274 SAHMVTLSGQSPFSI
+1274 
-1289 NASLRHVLHS
+1289 
-1299 LVRFGSDLVVWCSNV
+1299 
-1314 TSHTELMRVMLPL
+1314 
-1327 IYDVTTEYLG
+1327 
-1337 DMAKLVNPIDDSKFE
+1337 
-1352 EKSYRYAIQACD
+1352 
-1364 QIIVEFSDEESALD
+1364 
-1378 EKILY
+1378 
-1383 ECIKFMETSLE
+1383 
-1394 KPAARKAFKAVYSE
+1394 
-1408 SADMTS
+1408 MTS
-1414 LLLSIARTNLSDTY
+1414 LLLSVARTNLSDTY
-1428 TSHILQLFNK
+1428 TSHILKLFNK

-1452 PALCQSLTG
+1452 TALCQGLTG
-1461 LATVDKGDVQNL
+1461 LASVDKTDVQNL
-1473 LTKIVKGSPE
+1473 LTKVVKGSSEGLSNEGP
-1483 ASTATATVKENNY
+1483 VKENNY

-1501 VQHMVKDKSPIG
+1501 VQHIVKEKSPIG
-1513 EDGVMV
+1513 EEGVMV
-1519 ILMALLPMG
+1519 IMHALLPMG
-1528 TPLLESGRSSDL
+1528 APLLESGSSSDL
-1540 LTFPDLM
+1540 QTFPDLM
-1547 VVMQTLA
+1547 AVMQTLA
-1554 SAGSGYGHV
+1554 GAGSGYGHV
-1563 VLFQSTIQWLELC
+1563 LLFESAVQWLELC
-1576 KLNLANREVLESA
+1576 KLNLTKKDALESA
-1589 LSNEEE
+1589 LNNKEE
-1595 KRGILETLCC
+1595 RQGLLETLCC
-1605 LLSYVGKILGALK
+1605 LLSYIGEILGALK
-1618 GTSEQARSYSP
+1618 GTAERARSYSP
-1629 LMEREPLP
+1629 LLEKEPLP
-1637 LFESEGEWAD
+1637 VFESEGDWAED
-1647 DIAHEDEDS
+1647 LAHEEDDS

-1665 LNNKLCTFTITQKE
+1665 LNSKLCTFTITQKE

-1737 KRTAQLGLES
+1737 KRTAQSGLES

-1755 PFALESLQH
+1755 PFALENLQH

-1775 PDHEG
+1775 PDHDG
-1780 RPAADCMKSLQVI
+1780 RSTDSIKSLQVI
-1793 NNARETLYRQIQVY
+1793 NKAREALYRQIQGY
-1807 KDKLVGFVNA
+1807 KEKLLSFVNS

-1827 LEDVV
+1827 LEDVL
-1832 PTLTERYQST
+1832 PTLTQRYRSA
-1842 SQAGSSANAHKALS
+1842 SHAGSSANAHRALA
-1856 DLHSLPKEVETTV
+1856 DLHNLPKEVETTV

-1885 NVRMNYSGDQGQAIR
+1885 NVRMNYNGDQGQAIR

-1915 LSSPH
+1915 LSSPQ

-1960 SAPVPFTVLSI
+1960 SPPVPFTVLSI

-2014 FIIKALWLPGS
+2014 FIIKAIWLPGS

-2038 IYDLGVDAIS
+2038 IYDLGSDAIS

-2059 IRDVTFIFNDESRA
+2059 IRDVTFIFSDESRA

-2101 TNVMEVDHPD
+2101 TNVMEVTHSD

-2127 YSHGLQL
+2127 YSHALEL
-2134 VFFSYSNGRTFAAPV
+2134 VFFSYSNGKTFAAPV

-2154 AVTNLF
+2154 SVTNLF
-2160 PIILK
+2160 PIALK
-2165 GAPPGAKAGSSQPLV
+2165 GATPGAKAGNSQPLV
-2180 AWSEVPGH
+2180 SWSEVPGH

-2196 QSTNNPIVLMVKPDL
+2196 QSTNNPIVLMVKPDV

-2269 SPSLQSASP
+2269 SPSLQPTSP
-2278 VAAIKP
+2278 IAAIKP

-2294 RPPGTVSFPVDFFE
+2294 RPTSTVSFPVDFFE
-2308 HCQQS
+2308 HCQHS
-2313 SDIEFGGNDILQ
+2313 NDVEFGGNDILQ
-2325 VYNSQQVKNRLNM
+2325 IYNSQQVKNRLNM
-2338 SGLYIASTK
+2338 SSLYIASTK

-2354 VTNTNNTTVPV
+2354 ITNTNNTTVPV
-2365 GIRVLLGSQSAERA
+2365 GVRVLLGSQSAERA

-2464 KTSSLNGVSTTETE
+2464 KAASTSNGTTTTEAE
-2478 NTPATPLPMTV
+2478 NAPATPLPMTV
-2489 ADKLLSSA
+2489 SDKLLSSA

-2505 TVTGTQEDKNTMR
+2505 TTAGTQHEDKEVLR
-2518 EKTLNISSS
+2518 EKTLELGSS
-2527 LLTLNTPDLVQLH
+2527 LLTLTTPDLVQLH
-2540 TKSLLASLFPS
+2540 TKSLLASLFPT

-2560 QVQLKHVMS
+2560 QVQLRHVMS
-2569 CLSSSQVSD
+2569 CLSSTNISE

-2596 CRPSSLVKFAETQDA
+2596 CRPVSLVKFAEAQDA
-2611 SQVLEVTDLEAE
+2611 NQVLEVTDLETEQAE
-2623 PTHSSSNP
+2623 TCNSTSKEET
-2631 NPRGGSGDVKVCIPQ
+2631 KVCVQQ
-2646 HLYSLTEAEQSHFT
+2646 HLRSLTEAEQAHFT

-2699 EVIHAFTLCDP
+2699 EVIHAFTLCDS

-2715 ATKHYIRMLLSA
+2715 ATKHYISLLLCS
-2727 DQLVSFACRQ
+2727 DQMVSFACRQ
-2737 ALLRVLR
+2737 ALIRVLR
-2744 PRHRKR
+2744 PRHRRR

-2763 GDEQKDAT
+2763 GEEQQEQA
-2771 GEDDTEDDKGDK
+2771 GEDDVEDDKGDK
-2783 PDTPL
+2783 PDTPPET
-2788 GSSLFFPLQ
+2788 SLFFPLQ
-2797 PEDSITPPPGEQEDQ
+2797 PDESITPPPGEQDQ
-2812 EPEPDELY
+2812 EPESDELY
-2820 EVVDNSMILE
+2820 EVVDNNMILDE
-2830 GEEDQANGM
+2830 GGEQANRM
-2839 AGLEGLW
+2839 PGLEGLW
-2846 GMEPSYP
+2846 GMEPSFP

-2882 QQLPSGLASRLANN
+2882 QQLPSGLTRRLANN
-2896 LGLNLGGAAGAGGSN
+2896 LGFNLGGGMGSGAGVRGSGSSSGGGSSGN
-2911 ADGRVSGVGRNNSGQ
+2911 NSGGGGSAGPGVGIGEVSLANNEGSSSGGSNSGQ
-2926 NGAGSNVSAGSGQAV
+2926 NLVV
-2941 QGGVNCPGGA
+2941 Q
-2951 QNLIVHGLG
+2951 GLG
-2960 LGRGGLEDLDEDEDD
+2960 LLPAGLEALDEDDDDEDED
-2975 EDDEEDEEDM
+2975 EEEEDM

-3073 GTSGA
+3073 GTPGA
-3078 FLAPEADNA
+3078 FLAPGTDST
-3087 EQDTDTSQRLHD
+3087 EQDTDTSQRLHS
-3099 LRLSFL
+3099 LRLNFL
-3105 EAFLF
+3105 ETFLG

-3127 QVILMLTTDLEPQ
+3127 QVLLMLTTDLEP
-3140 EQRDLAALDNFL
+3140 EEDKDKAALDLFL
-3152 STVIRELDL
+3152 ATIIKELDL
-3161 TGKDLTEIATR
+3161 TGKDLEEISSR
-3172 NNRYEVKLILLRLTS
+3172 NN
-3187 VLLSRSRV
+3187 
-3195 SGKHS
+3195 HF
-3200 NESTC
+3200 ESTC
-3205 FVSNKTATALL
+3205 FVSNKTASALL
-3216 QCDII
+3216 QSGAI
-3221 PYCLRVLTE
+3221 PYCLQVLTH
-3230 LMPYWKTFS
+3230 LLPYWKNFS
-3239 GDEDEGSDIPGQL
+3239 GEEYDGSNLPGQL
-3252 LQPHPSHAPPDM
+3252 LRPHPSHPPPDM

-3302 SDDQKLQSANFDFKW
+3302 SEDQKMQEANFDLNW

-3331 FVKRQVRKLLMF
+3331 FVKRQVRKLLLF

-3358 TIQSNLRH
+3358 TIQSNLRQ
-3366 MIETC
+3366 MMETC
-3371 KSGGLEAGA
+3371 KNGGLDAGT
-3380 DLAPHSIILPY
+3380 DIAPHSIILPY

-3406 IATSRPYNWQIYC
+3406 ITTSRPYNWQLYC
-3419 QLKQDTLPYLMQA
+3419 QLKPETLPYLMQA
-3432 SVLLDEGVAPTL
+3432 SILLDEGVAPTL

-3449 SAICGVKSH
+3449 SAICGVK
-3458 GQAGGASSGG
+3458 GQGQHGG
-3468 GSSDS
+3468 GGNSDS
-3473 STTSPVKMKIKKDKD
+3473 SSTSPVKVKGKREKD
-3488 RSSKAEDLDG
+3488 RAPKGDDLDG
-3498 GSKKVES
+3498 SSSSKKGEG
-3505 EESRPFDERLCQELV
+3505 EDSRPFDDHLCQELV

-3526 LDMNLFI
+3526 LDRTLFI

-3542 SNSSSNRWMAHALV
+3542 SNSSANRWMAHALV
-3556 LQIYRNSTEA
+3556 LQIYRNSTQE

-3571 LDFLWNLWHEVPIFG
+3571 LNSLWGLWQEVPTFG

-3600 LKTPGLHDKK
+3600 LKTPGLQDKK

-3618 VTLLKEENQILT
+3618 VSLLKEENQILT
-3630 NHPNAT
+3630 QHPNAT

-3657 LVCNNPEVP
+3657 LVCNNPEIP

-3712 QILNIYY
+3712 QTLNIYY

-3739 ARKVKLASGQT
+3739 ARKVKLTSGQT

-3763 NLMIEYAD
+3763 NLMIEYAE

-3839 LLAKPCCAVDPIENE
+3839 LMAKPCCAVDPIENE
-3854 EDRKKAISSINSLL
+3854 DDRKKAISSINSLL

-3896 SDRPPTGGKELGGGA
+3896 SDRPPSAGKELGGGA

-3961 QREAVAA
+3961 QKEAVAA
-3968 KGQVPAPTGAMPK
+3968 KGQVPVPTGAKPK
-3981 VSSSENKSSKSSLG
+3981 VASMENKRSKANLSA
-3995 SELTKREGVK
+3995 EKREGLK
-4005 NSKCYGCA
+4005 TSNCYGCA

-4028 TNANMG
+4028 TNSNMR

-4152 CLRILQGLVKQDLN
+4152 CLRILQGLVKHDLS
-4166 SFMNSK
+4166 SFINGK

-4201 YSYQNWKKRVPRQA
+4201 YSYQNWKKRLPKLVADTSGDGGQTTA
-4215 AEGIDP
+4215 VTTVTTSTAT
-4221 VGPASISGLINTS
+4221 ISTS
-4234 LQGSGSSTEKHVAGA
+4234 GTTSTNIGGGAGA
-4249 ATKAKIRANYLMD
+4249 NKEKQAPDPATRARVRADYLME
-4262 KYVGR
+4262 KYAGR

-4288 QQAMFSTSSRSARLT
+4288 QQAMFSTSSRSARQT

-4363 VMTQLAHL
+4363 VMIHLADL
-4371 IAKEVD
+4371 IAKEVE

-4407 IEQEQLKQH
+4407 IEQDQLKQH

-4491 ERLCSIIYPEENDV
+4491 ERLCSIIYPEENEV
-4505 AEFFMILEKDP
+4505 AEFFLILEKDP

-4528 NPYSCSEP
+4528 NPYSCTEP

-4586 IWLPEHGEGEPMPV
+4586 VWLPEHGEGEPMPV

-4620 SGSEEDIDKEEV
+4620 SGSEEDVDKEEV

-4653 SIKDLVLGKQLMIV
+4653 SIKDLVLGKQLMVV

-4681 RQHLTVPELNSIN
+4681 RQHLTLPSLNSIN

-4719 TERVLQIVEVVLL
+4719 TERMLQIVEVVLL

-4767 RSNPSVLGALM
+4767 RSNPSVLSALM

-4797 HFKPYLQFDKFDEE
+4797 HFKAYLQFDKFDEE

-4818 HLDCFCSIASAI
+4818 HLDCFCSISSAI
-4830 ESNVNG
+4830 ESNANG

-4855 ILTHAPEI
+4855 ILRHAPEI

-4884 FVLRILTG
+4884 FVLRMLTG
-4892 IGTKHVPT
+4892 ISTKHVPT
-4900 QNMIAE
+4900 QNLVAE

-4932 DALKTNA
+4932 DALKTNT

-4976 EKGQVKVKS
+4976 EKGQVTVKS

-5025 CNMQEFESKMRKT
+5025 CNMQDFESKIRKT

-5154 PFIMHMVLYAVNTT
+5154 PFIMHMVLYAVNT
-5168 RATSREEKNLTTFLE
+5168 
-5183 MPASKWITN
+5183 
-5192 SGEVDDVLYYLV
+5192 
-5204 LAMHV
+5204 
-5209 MPPARWR
+5209 
-5216 DVKCKLLERTLI
+5216 
-5228 TAHIRAVCP
+5228 
-5237 LDAQQN
+5237 
-5243 IPALNDRS
+5243 IPALSDRS
-5251 MQAFSAYKAQLI
+5251 FQPFSAYKVFLT
-5263 FFGLVNAFFQKMFAK
+5263 FYGLVNAFYLKMFAR
-5278 VKHAESG
+5278 VKHSESAM
-5285 LWSKSLFEHIRHQDK
+5285 WSKSLFEHIRHQDK
-5300 ACLEQCDQVLSL
+5300 ACLEQCDQVLRL

-5317 LPCESVAEFLDV
+5317 LPCESVAEFFDV
-5329 IGMLGDISNPDE
+5329 IGMLGDISNPE
-5341 VLQRIP
+5341 EILLAIP